1 MTGQFN
7 LHACSDRTNVDRPAV
22 VLSQCKEFL
31 SVSTRISSKCSLWNA
46 HLMLDYRNSYRRT
59 VAAALLASSLGA
71 IAIAAIALLITPSA
85 VFPLRLATELL
96 SLVCLAIA
104 VLAGL
109 VAAGGII
116 ALHRDAV
123 EQRGQP
129 YYSGQ
134 PRECSPGTL
143 ARLRRRL
150 LTLLPGSLAR
160 LRLWPGEWVK
170 VRSFAEISA
179 TLDGE
184 GRLDGMPFMLEML
197 RHCGQRHRR
206 L

>member
-1 MTGQFN
+1 MWIA
-7 LHACSDRTNVDRPAV
+7 LRLCYRNV
-22 VLSQCKEFL
+22 KL
-31 SVSTRISSKCSLWNA
+31 SVSTQISSKCSLWNA
-46 HLMLDYRNSYRRT
+46 NLTLGYRNSYRR
-59 VAAALLASSLGA
+59 VAAALLASSLAA

-160 LRLWPGEWVK
+160 LRLWAGEWVK
-170 VRSFAEISA
+170 VRSFAEMSA

-184 GRLDGMPFMLEML
+184 GRLDGRPFMLEML
-197 RHCGQRHRR
+197 RHCGQRHRC